1 VFGYFLAWNAV
12 LIKIEQGRIKSQ
24 INTDSKNTDYM
35 NVLAALTEYIEE
47 NTFIYELLLVSLV
60 GFFPPIKKGLN
71 DSYSSELASFAPEYC
86 TATSS

>member
-1 VFGYFLAWNAV
+1 MSSGVFGYFLAWNAV

-24 INTDSKNTDYM
+24 ISTAQESGKHTDYM

-47 NTFIYELLLVSLV
+47 NSFIYEMLLVSLV

-71 DSYSSELASFAPEYC
+71 DSYTLEL
-86 TATSS
+86 T